1 MEFILAQQAKL
12 AESQFKA
19 DQRAARAEQRMDR
32 ADGQIQ
38 AIRKLVQTGIKL
50 VIQIAAAQK
59 KTDALVAAHEGRMA
73 RLEVKQSQT
82 EADIKRML
90 AALIRQRS
98 NGRR

>member
-1 MEFILAQQAKL
+1 MDVERTMEFILAQQAKL

-32 ADGQIQ
+32 ADRQVQ
-38 AIRKLVQTGIKL
+38 AIRKLVQTGMKL

-59 KTDALVAAHEGRMA
+59 KTAALVAAHEERLA
-73 RLEVKQSQT
+73 RT
-82 EADIKRML
+82 EANIERML
-90 AALIRQRS
+90 AALTRQRH

>member
-12 AESQFKA
+12 A
-19 DQRAARAEQRMDR
+19 DR
-32 ADGQIQ
+32 QIQ

-59 KTDALVAAHEGRMA
+59 KTETLVAVHEERMA
-73 RLEVKQSQT
+73 RLEVKRSQT

-90 AALIRQRS
+90 AALIRQRP